1 MPATHGCILSQPWM
15 CGIRD
20 PMASL
25 STRPLV
31 TQLPNVQLLPGGSR
45 GPIAEGF
52 LLQSQQM
59 CFRYHM
65 AYLPSTAV
73 AAGGRVHRQRLQEA
87 LLMCG

>member
-1 MPATHGCILSQPWM
+1 MGATHGCILSQPWM

-31 TQLPNVQLLPGGSR
+31 TQTRSFSDGFR
-45 GPIAEGF
+45 GATAEGV

-59 CFRYHM
+59 FFRYHM
-65 AYLPSTAV
+65 AYLPSSAV
-73 AAGGRVHRQRLQEA
+73 AAGAVCTGGAYRKH
-87 LLMCG
+87 C